1 MSLAPRHPHR
11 CTPDTTMLCT
21 ALPIA
26 SPPPSPAQ
34 LLATWRKLRVDA
46 PHLGARDVAA
56 RIGVSEGALAACRC
70 GDGVT
75 RLRGPWDVL
84 VHLLPALGPVTVRV
98 CDPYLTRGKTG
109 GLADIDCRWFEGKA
123 GRAADGAQHR
133 WRHGFAITEERYG
146 LAFHSLQF
154 FDADGAAAHKVYLTD
169 DSDTLAWSKLVMC
182 FSAPI
187 QAQTLDGQ

>member
-1 MSLAPRHPHR
+1 
-11 CTPDTTMLCT
+11 MLYT
-21 ALPIA
+21 ALPIVNQ
-26 SPPPSPAQ
+26 PPLPLQ
-34 LLATWRKLRVDA
+34 LRAAWRALRADA
-46 PHLGARDVAA
+46 PHLSARDIAA
-56 RIGVSEGALAACRC
+56 RIGVSEGELAACRC

-98 CDPYLTRGKTG
+98 CDPYRTREVPGS
-109 GLADIDCRWFEGKA
+109 LADLGCRGTGETNRQGS
-123 GRAADGAQHR
+123 GAQHQ

-146 LAFHSLQF
+146 LVFHSLQF
-154 FDADGAAAHKVYLTD
+154 FDVGGAAAHKVYLTD

-187 QAQTLDGQ
+187 QSQTLAEH

>member
-11 CTPDTTMLCT
+11 HTLDPTMLYT
-21 ALPIA
+21 ALPIV
-26 SPPPSPAQ
+26 SPPLSPTQ
-34 LLATWRKLRVDA
+34 LLATWRKLRTDA
-46 PHLGARDVAA
+46 PHLGARDIAA
-56 RIGVSEGALAACRC
+56 RIGVSEGELAACRC

-98 CDPYLTRGKTG
+98 CDPYRTCEASAS
-109 GLADIDCRWFEGKA
+109 LADLGCRGTGETNWQGS
-123 GRAADGAQHR
+123 GAQRR
-133 WRHGFAITEERYG
+133 WHHGFAMAEERYG
-146 LAFHSLQF
+146 LMFHSLQF
-154 FDADGAAAHKVYLTD
+154 FDAGGAATHKVYLTD

-187 QAQTLDGQ
+187 QSRTLAGH